1 MFFNPQTI
9 DKAIS
14 DIQKAIGSIDVD
26 GLLLVREDLQAELAI
41 MAPTDTPVRNRLN
54 RIQGNG
60 KAQLGLVKL
69 DYIGE
74 HPIMSTSYRTIPREG
89 WATRTRRDYT
99 SGN

>member
-14 DIQKAIGSIDVD
+14 DIQKAIGSIDVE

-54 RIQGNG
+54 RIQGEKHCPFYSNSVDNL
-60 KAQLGLVKL
+60 KRSIPSQAQFCL
-69 DYIGE
+69 
-74 HPIMSTSYRTIPREG
+74 
-89 WATRTRRDYT
+89 
-99 SGN
+99 N